1 MSSEGT
7 LNAGDAV
14 MENMNEPS
22 RPWWPVGLALLGLVV
37 VLLVG
42 AVLVAR
48 QLRPQVGVEPVP
60 QTPAAV
66 QPTSAARAAPA
77 ATAAVVAVPTAA
89 TAATSAALPG
99 VRIGTSALEREIEDA
114 YLRYWEVL
122 KQAYLSLDTS
132 SLGEVTAGAELA
144 RQEQQIRDLRSRG
157 RAAKLEV
164 DHRIA
169 FANVSAE
176 RAVVYDEYLNRSL
189 FVDAAT
195 KQELPT
201 KEQPETEKISFE
213 MRKING
219 TWKVVDAAQHG

>member
-7 LNAGDAV
+7 LNVRDAV
-14 MENMNEPS
+14 VENVDEPR

-42 AVLVAR
+42 AVLIGR
-48 QLRPQVGVEPVP
+48 QLRPSVGVEPAP
-60 QTPAAV
+60 QASAAV
-66 QPTSAARAAPA
+66 QPTSPAAAVAVATPAAAAP
-77 ATAAVVAVPTAA
+77 TAVSG
-89 TAATSAALPG
+89 ATSAVPPG
-99 VRIGTSALEREIEDA
+99 VRIASSPLEREVEDA
-114 YLRYWEVL
+114 YLRYWDVL

-132 SLGEVTAGAELA
+132 RLGEVMAGAELS
-144 RQEQQIRDLRSRG
+144 RQEQQIRDLQSKG

-169 FANVSAE
+169 FANISPE

-189 FVDAAT
+189 FLDSAT

-201 KEQPETEKISFE
+201 KEQPEIEKLSFE

-219 TWKVVDAAQHG
+219 TWKVIDAARHD

>member
-60 QTPAAV
+60 QTPVAA
-66 QPTSAARAAPA
+66 QPTSAAPAAPA
-77 ATAAVVAVPTAA
+77 ATAAVAAAPAAGTAPT
-89 TAATSAALPG
+89 TAALPG
-99 VRIGTSALEREIEDA
+99 VRTGTSPLEREIEDA
-114 YLRYWEVL
+114 YLRYWDVL
-122 KQAYLSLDTS
+122 KQAYLSLDPS
-132 SLGEVTAGAELA
+132 RLGEVTAGAELA

-169 FANVSAE
+169 FANVSPE
-176 RAVVYDEYLNRSL
+176 RAVIYDEYLNRSL
-189 FVDAAT
+189 FVDAIT